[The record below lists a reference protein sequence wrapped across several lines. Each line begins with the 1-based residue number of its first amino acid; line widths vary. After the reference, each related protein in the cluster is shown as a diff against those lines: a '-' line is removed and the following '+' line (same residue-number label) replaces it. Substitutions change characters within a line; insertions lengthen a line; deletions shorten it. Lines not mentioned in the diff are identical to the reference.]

1 MNSTN
6 TKQLGER
13 RLNFKSARSHNYL
26 ASALGIVLL
35 VVVQV
40 TFSSP
45 SLKASWNPS
54 TTNTFARNSVARQF
68 QFSSR
73 DEAFCL
79 HWSSADALNRTLQPF
94 DMWWVHHPLWIVVNE
109 SDTKFCVEK
118 INHHEA
124 DDETQ
129 RQIRD
134 FLMFYAN
141 QFYSTCQKGGLIQ
154 ATDTLKLPIIFNQ
167 PWNYAANK
175 NVWTNGTC
183 NEKDLTCYFL
193 PYQPCGT
200 LSEIRNNTD
209 IELVETL
216 PDGESL
222 QLVDIANERGR
233 NAYLFATRKQW
244 WLRRAMYDF
253 KQQFKSSLEPES
265 DCTVVHVRRSDV
277 VLDQST
283 RKYFAVEDYVRL
295 IPKERLDDPNNTVFL
310 LTDDANAIEEAHEFF
325 PHIKWKHVNRT
336 RSRGSEGAWEG
347 HTPSGNP
354 ALEVIML
361 LSIFD
366 LASECSAIVYGHS
379 NFADYIIAGRK
390 GWEKYRVDEGK
401 AVFDRSHNTSEVE
414 LKKRLDELR
423 REKGIG
429 NVQP

>member
-54 TTNTFARNSVARQF
+54 TTHTFARNSVARQF

-141 QFYSTCQKGGLIQ
+141 QFYSTCQKVYLREMWSSG
-154 ATDTLKLPIIFNQ
+154 
-167 PWNYAANK
+167 W
-175 NVWTNGTC
+175 
-183 NEKDLTCYFL
+183 
-193 PYQPCGT
+193 
-200 LSEIRNNTD
+200 
-209 IELVETL
+209 
-216 PDGESL
+216 GEF
-222 QLVDIANERGR
+222 I
-233 NAYLFATRKQW
+233 
-244 WLRRAMYDF
+244 
-253 KQQFKSSLEPES
+253 
-265 DCTVVHVRRSDV
+265 
-277 VLDQST
+277 
-283 RKYFAVEDYVRL
+283 
-295 IPKERLDDPNNTVFL
+295 
-310 LTDDANAIEEAHEFF
+310 
-325 PHIKWKHVNRT
+325 
-336 RSRGSEGAWEG
+336 
-347 HTPSGNP
+347 
-354 ALEVIML
+354 
-361 LSIFD
+361 
-366 LASECSAIVYGHS
+366 
-379 NFADYIIAGRK
+379 
-390 GWEKYRVDEGK
+390 
-401 AVFDRSHNTSEVE
+401 
-414 LKKRLDELR
+414 
-423 REKGIG
+423 
-429 NVQP
+429 